1 MCCVRWTVHH
11 NSRVPEWEEF
21 TVFAPPLRALFQG
34 NLTFNCIHDIV
45 SSFSKLWTAAC
56 TLIFSNSSVTV
67 DSRWIFGLIHH
78 TEWQVAELSIYPM
91 YLTNDKMEDDNQNNK
106 LPWWPLHINRRI
118 NIRLRATGSGA
129 MRCYAPRRE
138 PRFGCWRCS
147 SLIVA
152 TTAVSRATGG
162 VEELAVSKKSWILR
176 WSPGTLGTSAG
187 MTFTKYLQAPL
198 SDNQAEKLM
207 ILMMFTQAF
216 ASCWKPS
223 RPWHLRKSTNR
234 RKMFLTLSPA
244 AVGACL
250 PTCPPTCHC
259 SLAVDWW
266 ASREKPS

>member
-1 MCCVRWTVHH
+1 MAS
-11 NSRVPEWEEF
+11 SRIVDLPHVPHKWQNGRRQPKQQAALVTFAHQPQDQHPSASHREW
-21 TVFAPPLRALFQG
+21 
-34 NLTFNCIHDIV
+34 
-45 SSFSKLWTAAC
+45 
-56 TLIFSNSSVTV
+56 
-67 DSRWIFGLIHH
+67 
-78 TEWQVAELSIYPM
+78 
-91 YLTNDKMEDDNQNNK
+91 
-106 LPWWPLHINRRI
+106 
-118 NIRLRATGSGA
+118 
-129 MRCYAPRRE
+129 CYAPRRE

>member
-1 MCCVRWTVHH
+1 
-11 NSRVPEWEEF
+11 
-21 TVFAPPLRALFQG
+21 
-34 NLTFNCIHDIV
+34 
-45 SSFSKLWTAAC
+45 
-56 TLIFSNSSVTV
+56 
-67 DSRWIFGLIHH
+67 
-78 TEWQVAELSIYPM
+78 M

-106 LPWWPLHINRRI
+106 LPLVTFAHQPQDQHPSASHREW
-118 NIRLRATGSGA
+118 
-129 MRCYAPRRE
+129 CYAPRRE

-216 ASCWKPS
+216 ASC
-223 RPWHLRKSTNR
+223 
-234 RKMFLTLSPA
+234 
-244 AVGACL
+244 
-250 PTCPPTCHC
+250 
-259 SLAVDWW
+259 
-266 ASREKPS
+266 